1 MIGPSSQLVLQG
13 ISQPLKLDTETQ
25 REPCFMVKFDQDEN
39 FIGREEIIIEIDKR
53 LMAGQHR
60 VAITGIGGVG

>member
-1 MIGPSSQLVLQG
+1 MIGPCSQQVLRG
-13 ISQPLKLDTETQ
+13 ISQPLKLDKETQ

-39 FIGREEIIIEIDKR
+39 FVGREEIIIEIDRR

-60 VAITGIGGVG
+60 VAITGMGGVG